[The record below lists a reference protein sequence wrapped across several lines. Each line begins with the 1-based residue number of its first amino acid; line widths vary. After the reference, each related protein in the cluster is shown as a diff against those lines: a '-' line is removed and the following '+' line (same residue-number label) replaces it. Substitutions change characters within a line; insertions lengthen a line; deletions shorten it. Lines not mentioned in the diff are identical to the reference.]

1 MSRNGQAQKSSGKK
15 AKNMAD
21 DQHRTKLLKTADVL
35 EARVKKQYQKAVEKA
50 QAQIDLDALA
60 LALAKG
66 HPNTVMRLI
75 VFPSLTPLDA
85 TLREAYER
93 GGKIG
98 ASQINAIR

>member
-1 MSRNGQAQKSSGKK
+1 
-15 AKNMAD
+15 MAND
-21 DQHRTKLLKTADVL
+21 VHRTKLLKTADLL
-35 EARVKKQYQKAVEKA
+35 EARLAKQYQKAVAQA

-66 HPNTVMRLI
+66 NPNDAMKLI
-75 VFPSLTPLDA
+75 VLPTLTPLDA

-98 ASQINAIR
+98 AAQINGLRP